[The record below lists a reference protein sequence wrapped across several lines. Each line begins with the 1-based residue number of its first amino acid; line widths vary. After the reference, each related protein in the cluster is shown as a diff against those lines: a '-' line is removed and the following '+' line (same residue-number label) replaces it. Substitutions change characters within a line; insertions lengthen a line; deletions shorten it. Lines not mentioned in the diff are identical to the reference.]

1 MNNEKIKTFRKS
13 LRVIEREIEKQLKI
27 ETSCCGVTLTQCHVL
42 MELDLIGESSLI
54 DLSNILDLDKST
66 LSRVIDGMVNIDL
79 LKREI
84 DTDDRRYMKITLTE
98 NGKKAANN
106 INLLCDKYYNSLF
119 NNIPEE
125 KHRIIIESIELLGS
139 SMKDIKKENTL
150 NQNFCNN
157 SQLEGN

>member
-1 MNNEKIKTFRKS
+1 MNNKKLKIFRKS

-66 LSRVIDGMVNIDL
+66 LSRVIDGMVNVGLI
-79 LKREI
+79 KREI
-84 DTDDRRYMKITLTE
+84 DNNDRRYMKITLTE
-98 NGKKAANN
+98 NGKNAANN
-106 INLLCDKYYNSLF
+106 INLQCDKYYNLLF

-125 KHRIIIESIELLGS
+125 KHNTVINSIELLGKS
-139 SMKDIKKENTL
+139 IKEIKN
-150 NQNFCNN
+150 NNCFNNDFCNN
-157 SQLEGN
+157 LHLEGK